1 MYNAENIKK
10 LDTNMPYVYT
20 YSKRHCKKG
29 KKEEPDVQSRFKE
42 RNSKKEQKG
51 SYREM
56 LDNVFELRRRIYMFW
71 RVIIVLPFA
80 VLVKTTTICI
90 FHGHI
95 LILYNFFL
103 KRQWFLLKG
112 IKCFSYVHVML

>member
-1 MYNAENIKK
+1 
-10 LDTNMPYVYT
+10 
-20 YSKRHCKKG
+20 
-29 KKEEPDVQSRFKE
+29 
-42 RNSKKEQKG
+42 
-51 SYREM
+51 M
-56 LDNVFELRRRIYMFW
+56 LDNVFELRRRINVFW

-95 LILYNFFL
+95 LILYKFFL

-112 IKCFSYVHVML
+112 IKCFFIRACNAVR